1 MRQRIILSAIIFL
14 GCWPGVASA
23 QNIRSNDLMA
33 HCTLSTGP
41 DDYCKGFL
49 NGYSDAA
56 SAFQTREML
65 LTMRATSPPGN
76 PPYFCLSNSDTDEA
90 LAQTFIAYMRAHPEM
105 GNDFA
110 NATVLEAL
118 SSRYP
123 CKAQ

>member
-65 LTMRATSPPGN
+65 LTMRATSPPGTLHISV
-76 PPYFCLSNSDTDEA
+76 CL
-90 LAQTFIAYMRAHPEM
+90 IA
-105 GNDFA
+105 NDRKQEGK
-110 NATVLEAL
+110 TE
-118 SSRYP
+118 
-123 CKAQ
+123 